1 MQALNLVYYRTKR
14 MARRSYFFI
23 NRCLDM
29 LPPWLDLLIVSF
41 FFAFFWY
48 FVLTPPIEF
57 IMDLI
62 YD

>member
-1 MQALNLVYYRTKR
+1 MQALNLMYYRTKR
-14 MARRSYFFI
+14 MARRSYFLI

-57 IMDLI
+57 VMGLI